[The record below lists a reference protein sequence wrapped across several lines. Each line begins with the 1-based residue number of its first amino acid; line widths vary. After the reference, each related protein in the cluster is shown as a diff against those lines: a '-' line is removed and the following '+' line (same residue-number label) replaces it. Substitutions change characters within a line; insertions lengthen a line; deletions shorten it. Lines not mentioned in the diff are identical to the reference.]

1 VTEKTWTEVD
11 RYISGLLIP
20 HDAAMQAALE
30 ASAAAGLPD
39 IQVSACQGKL
49 LRLLIQMHGARRVLE
64 LGTLGGYSTLWL
76 AGGLPVGGQL
86 ITVESEAKHAAVAL
100 ENIARA
106 GFADKVEVRVGPALK
121 ILPQLAAAGLAVVV
135 LSARDATAEKVAALD
150 LGASD
155 YVTKPFD
162 PEEILARVRTAL
174 RHRARLAG
182 GVSSAGALL
191 RFADVEIDLAARR
204 VRKGG
209 AEVHLAPKEYAFLA
223 ELAAHAGR
231 VVTHA
236 QLLRTIW
243 GPGHE
248 TDVEYLRVAA
258 RGIRRKLESDRSPG
272 QSALRNEPG
281 IGYRLDLARG

>member
-1 VTEKTWTEVD
+1 MTEKTWTEVD

-64 LGTLGGYSTLWL
+64 LGTLGGYSTLWF

-121 ILPQLAAAGLAVVV
+121 ILPQLAAEEPEPFDLIFIDADKENYPEYFKCALRLSRKGSVIIADNVVRNGSVIDPNHSDPRVRAVRRFFELVAAEPRVTATAIQTVGTKGYDGLAIAVV
-135 LSARDATAEKVAALD
+135 
-150 LGASD
+150 
-155 YVTKPFD
+155 
-162 PEEILARVRTAL
+162 I
-174 RHRARLAG
+174 
-182 GVSSAGALL
+182 
-191 RFADVEIDLAARR
+191 AD
-204 VRKGG
+204 
-209 AEVHLAPKEYAFLA
+209 
-223 ELAAHAGR
+223 
-231 VVTHA
+231 
-236 QLLRTIW
+236 
-243 GPGHE
+243 
-248 TDVEYLRVAA
+248 
-258 RGIRRKLESDRSPG
+258 
-272 QSALRNEPG
+272 
-281 IGYRLDLARG
+281 

>member
-1 VTEKTWTEVD
+1 MSGTTEPAGPGVLIVD
-11 RYISGLLIP
+11 DDPAIRALLRQTLAQAGYGVSE
-20 HDAAMQAALE
+20 AATATQALAQRAAKAPDLALLDL
-30 ASAAAGLPD
+30 GLPD
-39 IQVSACQGKL
+39 RDG
-49 LRLLIQMHGARRVLE
+49 LE
-64 LGTLGGYSTLWL
+64 
-76 AGGLPVGGQL
+76 
-86 ITVESEAKHAAVAL
+86 
-100 ENIARA
+100 
-106 GFADKVEVRVGPALK
+106 
-121 ILPQLAAAGLAVVV
+121 ILPQLVAAGLAVVV

-182 GVSSAGALL
+182 VPGGQAVL
-191 RFADVEIDLAARR
+191 RFADVEIDLAARQ
-204 VRKGG
+204 VRKAG

-223 ELAAHAGR
+223 ELAGNAGR

-258 RGIRRKLESDRSPG
+258 RGIRRKLESDRPPG
-272 QSALRNEPG
+272 HSALRNEPG

>member
-1 VTEKTWTEVD
+1 MSGAAEQAGPGVLVVD
-11 RYISGLLIP
+11 DDPAIRALLRQTLAQAGYGVSE
-20 HDAAMQAALE
+20 AATATQALAQRAAQAPDLALLDL
-30 ASAAAGLPD
+30 GLPD
-39 IQVSACQGKL
+39 RDG
-49 LRLLIQMHGARRVLE
+49 LE
-64 LGTLGGYSTLWL
+64 
-76 AGGLPVGGQL
+76 
-86 ITVESEAKHAAVAL
+86 
-100 ENIARA
+100 
-106 GFADKVEVRVGPALK
+106 
-121 ILPQLAAAGLAVVV
+121 ILPQLVAAGLAVVV

-182 GVSSAGALL
+182 VPGGQAVL
-191 RFADVEIDLAARR
+191 RFADVEIDLAARQ
-204 VRKGG
+204 VRKAG

-223 ELAAHAGR
+223 ELAGNAGR

-258 RGIRRKLESDRSPG
+258 RGIRRKLESDRPPG

>member
-1 VTEKTWTEVD
+1 MSGAGETGGARVLVVD
-11 RYISGLLIP
+11 DDPAIRALLRQTLAQAGYAVGE
-20 HDAAMQAALE
+20 AANAAQALAQRAAL
-30 ASAAAGLPD
+30 APDLALLDLGLPD
-39 IQVSACQGKL
+39 RDG
-49 LRLLIQMHGARRVLE
+49 LE
-64 LGTLGGYSTLWL
+64 
-76 AGGLPVGGQL
+76 
-86 ITVESEAKHAAVAL
+86 
-100 ENIARA
+100 
-106 GFADKVEVRVGPALK
+106 
-121 ILPQLAAAGLAVVV
+121 ILPQLVAAGLAVVV

-182 GVSSAGALL
+182 TSGGVPL
-191 RFADVEIDLAARR
+191 RFADVEIDLAARQ

-223 ELAAHAGR
+223 ELANHAGR

-258 RGIRRKLESDRSPG
+258 RGIRRKLESDRPPG

>member
-1 VTEKTWTEVD
+1 
-11 RYISGLLIP
+11 
-20 HDAAMQAALE
+20 M
-30 ASAAAGLPD
+30 SAAENAPPASSVAAADPTIGSEPF
-39 IQVSACQGKL
+39 VSVFSVAEPATLKF
-49 LRLLIQMHGARRVLE
+49 ARVT
-64 LGTLGGYSTLWL
+64 GDGDG
-76 AGGLPVGGQL
+76 VGVG
-86 ITVESEAKHAAVAL
+86 VAVA
-100 ENIARA
+100 A
-106 GFADKVEVRVGPALK
+106 GV
-121 ILPQLAAAGLAVVV
+121 AVVV

-182 GVSSAGALL
+182 GPGGQAVL
-191 RFADVEIDLAARR
+191 RFADVEIDLAARQ

-223 ELAAHAGR
+223 ELAGSPGR

-258 RGIRRKLESDRSPG
+258 RGIRRKLESDRPPG

-281 IGYRLDLARG
+281 IGYRLDLTRG